1 MTFTQWFIFFLGVQV
16 IHFLATWKLYVKAG
30 RKAWEA
36 AIPIYNGIILMKI
49 INRPKWW
56 IILLFIPI
64 VNLLMF
70 PVIWIETIR
79 TFGFYKKIDS
89 LLVLLTFGLYI
100 FYISYATDAKYNSER
115 STKPRSEL
123 GEWVS
128 SITFAI
134 IAATLVHTY
143 FMQPFTI
150 PTSSLEKSLLVGDY
164 LFVSKF
170 HYGARVPSTVIAAPM
185 VHDSLPFTG
194 TASYLKKPQLPYTRL
209 PGLQKVKNNDIVC
222 FNWPADSLA
231 TMWGDNSGKFTYKPV
246 DKKTNYVKRSVGI
259 AGDSLEMKDGY
270 FYINGKKNELP
281 YRAKLQF
288 YYTFECKQPISQ
300 STYPKFLLDKERTR
314 VFKMSSK
321 YWNDPKA
328 QERFNSQVLFSKIAG
343 DSLIT
348 EVVARAPIYKIPTKY
363 WENPKVQQKFYND
376 NNTNLIKIGGD
387 SLFTEV
393 AGGVS
398 QSLANKLGME
408 STIVDNKININMTE
422 EEATRLKKHP
432 LMLSVK
438 KVNHSPDNAI
448 FPHIKSNKWSQDN
461 FGPIYI
467 PKKGATVKLD
477 SESLPYYRQIIKY
490 YEFNDLVENG
500 DDIFINGAKADSY
513 TFKQDY
519 FYLIGD
525 NRHNSLDGRYWG
537 YVPFDHV
544 LGKPVMIWFSWDANA
559 PSFMAKLKS
568 IRWDRMF
575 TTVGGDGEPISYR
588 YFVFAL
594 IALYIG
600 YSFYKGKKVKK

>member
-1 MTFTQWFIFFLGVQV
+1 MTFTEWFIFFLVIQV
-16 IHFLATWKLYVKAG
+16 IHFLGTWKLYVKAG

-36 AIPIYNGIILMKI
+36 AIPIYNGVVLMSIIK
-49 INRPKWW
+49 RPKWW

-89 LLVLLTFGLYI
+89 LLVILTLGLYI
-100 FYISYATDAKYNSER
+100 FYINYATDAKYNAER
-115 STKPRSEL
+115 SLKPRSEL

-185 VHDSLPFTG
+185 VHDSLPIVG

-209 PGLQKVKNNDIVC
+209 PGLQEIKNNDIVC
-222 FNWPADSLA
+222 FNWPADTLA
-231 TMWGDNSGKFTYKPV
+231 TMWGDTSGKFTYKPV
-246 DKKTNYVKRSVGI
+246 DKKTNYVKRCVGI
-259 AGDSLEMKDGY
+259 AGDSLEIKDGY
-270 FYINGKKNELP
+270 VYINGQKNKLP
-281 YRAKLQF
+281 YRAKIQF
-288 YYTFECKQPISQ
+288 YYTYESKSAIDINNF
-300 STYPKFLLDKERTR
+300 PKFLIKKERTG
-314 VFKMSSK
+314 VYKILNE
-321 YWNDPKA
+321 YWN
-328 QERFNSQVLFSKIAG
+328 
-343 DSLIT
+343 
-348 EVVARAPIYKIPTKY
+348 
-363 WENPKVQQKFYND
+363 NPKVQEAFKKGA
-376 NNTNLIKIGGD
+376 NLSKIGSD
-387 SLFTEV
+387 SLYTEV

-398 QSLANKLGME
+398 QDLASRLKMTN
-408 STIVDNKININMTE
+408 VANKININLTE
-422 EEATRLKKHP
+422 DEVIELKKYP
-432 LMLSVK
+432 LTVSVK
-438 KVNHSPDNAI
+438 KVNHGADNSI
-448 FPHIKSNKWSQDN
+448 FPHVEANKWSQDN

-467 PKKGATVKLD
+467 PKAGATVKID
-477 SESLPYYRQIIKY
+477 TKSIPYYAQIIKN
-490 YEFNDLVENG
+490 YENNDLQIVGEN
-500 DDIFINGAKADSY
+500 IFINGKKADSY

-519 FYLIGD
+519 YWLMGD
-525 NRHNSLDGRYWG
+525 NRHNSLDARYWG

-559 PSFMAKLKS
+559 PTFGEKIKS
-568 IRWDRMF
+568 IRWNRMF
-575 TTVGGDGEPISYR
+575 TTVGGDGEPVSYR
-588 YFVFAL
+588 YYVLAL

>member
-1 MTFTQWFIFFLGVQV
+1 MTYTQWFIFFLAVQV
-16 IHFLATWKLYVKAG
+16 LHFLGTWKLYVKAG

-36 AIPIYNGIILMKI
+36 AVPIYNGIVLMQI

-79 TFGFYKKIDS
+79 TFGFYKKLDS
-89 LLVLLTFGLYI
+89 LLTIVTLGLYI
-100 FYISYATDAKYNSER
+100 FYINYATDAQYNAER
-115 STKPRSEL
+115 SVKPRSEL

-128 SITFAI
+128 SIAFAI

-194 TASYLKKPQLPYTRL
+194 TASYLKRPQLPYTRL

-231 TMWGDNSGKFTYKPV
+231 TMWGDTSGKFTYKPV
-246 DKKTNYVKRSVGI
+246 DKKTNYVKRSIGI
-259 AGDSLEMKDGY
+259 AGDSLEMRNGY
-270 FYINGKKNELP
+270 FYINGKKNILP

-288 YYTFECKQPISQ
+288 YYTFECKEPIDQ
-300 STYPKFLLDKERTR
+300 STYPKFLLDKERTG
-314 VFKMSSK
+314 VYKILSE
-321 YWNDPKA
+321 YWTNDKV
-328 QERFNSQVLFSKIAG
+328 QEAIKLNGNLTKIG
-343 DSLIT
+343 SDSL
-348 EVVARAPIYKIPTKY
+348 Y
-363 WENPKVQQKFYND
+363 
-376 NNTNLIKIGGD
+376 
-387 SLFTEV
+387 TEV
-393 AGGVS
+393 AGGVNP
-398 QSLANKLGME
+398 QFAQRLKMIN
-408 STIVDNKININMTE
+408 VDNKININLTQE
-422 EEATRLKKHP
+422 EVERLEKYP
-432 LMLSVK
+432 LTVSVK
-438 KVNHSPDNAI
+438 KINHAPDNAI
-448 FPHIKSNKWSQDN
+448 FPHVEKLKWSQDN

-477 SESLPYYRQIIKY
+477 AESLPFYKQIIKN
-490 YEFNDLVENG
+490 YEYNDVVING
-500 DDIFINGAKADSY
+500 DDIFINGEKADSY

-525 NRHNSLDGRYWG
+525 NRHNSLDARYWG

-559 PSFMAKLKS
+559 PSFTAKLKS
-568 IRWDRMF
+568 IRWDRLF
-575 TTVGGDGEPISYR
+575 TTVGGDGEPVSYR
-588 YFVFAL
+588 YFVLAI

-600 YSFYKGKKVKK
+600 WSFYKGKKAKK

>member
-1 MTFTQWFIFFLGVQV
+1 MTYTQWFIFFLAVQV
-16 IHFLATWKLYVKAG
+16 LHFLGTWKLYVKAG

-36 AIPIYNGIILMKI
+36 AIPIYNGIVLMKI

-79 TFGFYKKIDS
+79 TFGFYKKLDS
-89 LLVLLTFGLYI
+89 LLAIVTLGLYI
-100 FYISYATDAKYNSER
+100 FYINYATDAAYHADR

-128 SITFAI
+128 SIAFAI

-209 PGLQKVKNNDIVC
+209 PGLQKIKNNDIVC

-231 TMWGDNSGKFTYKPV
+231 TMWGDYSGKFTYKPV
-246 DKKTNYVKRSVGI
+246 DKKTNYVKRCVGI
-259 AGDSLEMKDGY
+259 AGDSLEMRNGH
-270 FYINGKKNELP
+270 FYINGKKNVLP

-288 YYTFECKQPISQ
+288 YYTFECKEPIDQ
-300 STYPKFLLDKERTR
+300 STYPKFLLSKERTG
-314 VFKMSSK
+314 VYKILSE
-321 YWNDPKA
+321 YWNNDKV
-328 QERFNSQVLFSKIAG
+328 QEAIKQNGSLSKIG
-343 DSLIT
+343 EDSL
-348 EVVARAPIYKIPTKY
+348 Y
-363 WENPKVQQKFYND
+363 
-376 NNTNLIKIGGD
+376 
-387 SLFTEV
+387 TEV
-393 AGGVS
+393 AGGVNP
-398 QSLANKLGME
+398 QFAQRLKMIN
-408 STIVDNKININMTE
+408 VDTKININLTDE
-422 EEATRLKKHP
+422 EVVLLEKYP
-432 LMLSVK
+432 LTVSVK
-438 KVNHSPDNAI
+438 KINHAPDNAI
-448 FPHIKSNKWSQDN
+448 FPHVEKLKWSQDN

-477 SESLPYYRQIIKY
+477 AESLPFYKQIIKN
-490 YEFNDLVENG
+490 YEYNDLVANG
-500 DDIFINGAKADSY
+500 DDIFINGKKVDSY

-525 NRHNSLDGRYWG
+525 NRHNSLDARYWG

-559 PSFMAKLKS
+559 PSFTAKLKS
-568 IRWDRMF
+568 IRWNRMF
-575 TTVGGDGEPISYR
+575 TTVGGDGEPVSYR
-588 YFVFAL
+588 YFVLAI

-600 YSFYKGKKVKK
+600 WSFYKGKKKVKK

>member
-1 MTFTQWFIFFLGVQV
+1 MTYTQWFIFFIAIQV
-16 IHFLATWKLYVKAG
+16 IHFLGTWKLYVKAG

-36 AIPIYNGIILMKI
+36 ALPVYNGIVLMQI

-56 IILLFIPI
+56 IILLFIPV

-79 TFGFYKKIDS
+79 TFGFYKKLDS
-89 LLVLLTFGLYI
+89 FLVLVTLGLYI
-100 FYISYATDAKYNSER
+100 FYINYATDGEYNSER

-170 HYGARVPSTVIAAPM
+170 HYGARVPSTVVAAPM

-194 TASYLKKPQLPYTRL
+194 TASYLKNPQLPYTRL
-209 PGLQKVKNNDIVC
+209 PGLQKIKNNDIVC

-246 DKKTNYVKRSVGI
+246 DKKTNYVKRCVGI
-259 AGDSLEMKDGY
+259 AGDSLEMRDGY
-270 FYINGKKNELP
+270 FYINGKKNALP

-288 YYTFECKQPISQ
+288 YYTFESKKPISQ
-300 STYPKFLLDKERTR
+300 STYPKFLLDKERTG
-314 VFKMSSK
+314 V
-321 YWNDPKA
+321 
-328 QERFNSQVLFSKIAG
+328 
-343 DSLIT
+343 
-348 EVVARAPIYKIPTKY
+348 YKILTEY
-363 WENPKVQQKFYND
+363 WENEKVQKAIKENG
-376 NNTNLIKIGGD
+376 NLSKIGQD
-387 SLFTEV
+387 SLYTEV
-393 AGGVS
+393 AGGVNPKFA
-398 QSLANKLGME
+398 QRLKMIN
-408 STIVDNKININMTE
+408 VDNKININMTDE
-422 EEATRLKKHP
+422 EVARLKKYP
-432 LMLSVK
+432 LTISVTK
-438 KVNHSPDNAI
+438 INHEADNAI
-448 FPHIKSNKWSQDN
+448 FPHVKELGWSQDN

-467 PKKGATVKLD
+467 PEAGKTVKLNK
-477 SESLPYYRQIIKY
+477 SSLPFYEQIIKN
-490 YEFNDLVENG
+490 YENNDLVVNG
-500 DDIFINGAKADSY
+500 DDIFVNGKKVDSY

-525 NRHNSLDGRYWG
+525 NRHNSLDARYWG

-544 LGKPVMIWFSWDANA
+544 LGKPVLIWFSWDADA
-559 PSFMAKLKS
+559 ASFGEKIKS
-568 IRWDRMF
+568 IRWNRMF
-575 TTVGGDGEPISYR
+575 TTVGGDGEPVSYR

-594 IALYIG
+594 IALYFG
-600 YSFYKGKKVKK
+600 WSFYKGKKKKA

>member
-1 MTFTQWFIFFLGVQV
+1 MTYTQWLIFILAIQV
-16 IHFLATWKLYVKAG
+16 IHFLGTWKLYVKAG

-36 AIPIYNGIILMKI
+36 AIPIYNGVVLMHI

-79 TFGFYKKIDS
+79 TFGFYKKLDS
-89 LLVLLTFGLYI
+89 FLVIVTLGLYI
-100 FYISYATDAKYNSER
+100 FYINYATDAQYNPTR
-115 STKPRSEL
+115 SLKPRSEL

-150 PTSSLEKSLLVGDY
+150 PTSSLEKSLLIGDY

-170 HYGARVPSTVIAAPM
+170 HYGARVPSTVVAAPM
-185 VHDSLPFTG
+185 VHDSLPYTAS
-194 TASYLKKPQLPYTRL
+194 ASYLKSPQLPYMRL
-209 PGLQKVKNNDIVC
+209 PGLQKIKNNDIVC

-246 DKKTNYVKRSVGI
+246 DKKTNYVKRCVGI

-270 FYINGKKNELP
+270 FYINGKKNQLP

-288 YYTFECKQPISQ
+288 YYTFECKKPISQ
-300 STYPKFLLDKERTR
+300 STYPKFLLEKERTG
-314 VFKMSSK
+314 V
-321 YWNDPKA
+321 
-328 QERFNSQVLFSKIAG
+328 
-343 DSLIT
+343 
-348 EVVARAPIYKIPTKY
+348 YKILTEY
-363 WENPKVQQKFYND
+363 WENTKVQEAIKQNG
-376 NNTNLIKIGGD
+376 NLTKIGQD
-387 SLFTEV
+387 SLYTEV
-393 AGGVS
+393 AGGINPQFAQRLKMV
-398 QSLANKLGME
+398 N
-408 STIVDNKININMTE
+408 VDTKININMTDE
-422 EEATRLKKHP
+422 EVDRLKKYP
-432 LMLSVK
+432 LTVSVT
-438 KVNHSPDNAI
+438 KVNHAPDKAI
-448 FPHIKSNKWSQDN
+448 FPHIEELGWSQDN

-467 PKKGATVKLD
+467 PEAGATVKLD
-477 SESLPYYRQIIKY
+477 KNSLPFYEQIIKN
-490 YEFNDLVENG
+490 YENNDLMVNG
-500 DDIFINGAKADSY
+500 DDIYINGEKVASY

-559 PSFMAKLKS
+559 PSFGAKLKS
-568 IRWDRMF
+568 IRWNRMF
-575 TTVGGDGEPISYR
+575 TTVGGDGEPVSYR
-588 YFVFAL
+588 YLVFAL

-600 YSFYKGKKVKK
+600 WSYYRSKKKA

>member
-1 MTFTQWFIFFLGVQV
+1 MTFTQWFLFFIAVQVTHFLG
-16 IHFLATWKLYVKAG
+16 TWKLYVKAG

-36 AIPIYNGIILMKI
+36 AIPIYNGIVLMKM

-56 IILLFIPI
+56 IALLFIPV

-89 LLVLLTFGLYI
+89 FLVIVTLGLYV
-100 FYISYATDAKYNSER
+100 FYINYATDAAYNSNR
-115 STKPRSEL
+115 SIKPRSEL
-123 GEWVS
+123 GEWIS

-209 PGLQKVKNNDIVC
+209 PGLQKIKNNDIVC
-222 FNWPADSLA
+222 FNWPADTLA
-231 TMWGDNSGKFTYKPV
+231 TMWGDTSGKFTYKPV
-246 DKKTNYVKRSVGI
+246 DKKTNYVKRCVGI
-259 AGDSLEMKDGY
+259 AGDSLEMKNGY
-270 FYINGKKNELP
+270 FYINGKKNALP
-281 YRAKLQF
+281 ERAKLQF
-288 YYTFECKQPISQ
+288 YYTYEAKKQISQ
-300 STYPKFLLDKERTR
+300 STYPKFLIGKQRTG
-314 VFKMSSK
+314 VYKILSE
-321 YWNDPKA
+321 YWNNEKVQKA
-328 QERFNSQVLFSKIAG
+328 IKKNGNLSKIGA
-343 DSLIT
+343 DSLYT
-348 EVVARAPIYKIPTKY
+348 EVVGGINPNFAR
-363 WENPKVQQKFYND
+363 
-376 NNTNLIKIGGD
+376 
-387 SLFTEV
+387 
-393 AGGVS
+393 
-398 QSLANKLGME
+398 KLKMF
-408 STIVDNKININMTE
+408 SVDNKININLTE
-422 EEATRLKKHP
+422 EEAARLEEYP
-432 LMLSVK
+432 LAVSVK
-438 KVNHSPDNAI
+438 KINHDFDNAI
-448 FPHIKSNKWSQDN
+448 FPHVEKLGWSQDN

-467 PKKGATVKLD
+467 PEAGATVKIDL
-477 SESLPYYRQIIKY
+477 ETLPFYKQIIEN
-490 YEFNDLVENG
+490 YENNDLQVVGEN
-500 DDIFINGAKADSY
+500 IYINGVKSASY

-525 NRHNSLDGRYWG
+525 NRHSSLDGRYWG

-544 LGKPVMIWFSWDANA
+544 LGKPVMIWFSWNPNA
-559 PSFMAKLKS
+559 EGFGAKLKS

-575 TTVGGDGEPISYR
+575 TTVHGYGKPFSFR
-588 YFVFAL
+588 YFVFGL

-600 YSFYKGKKVKK
+600 YSLFKGRKVKK

>member
-1 MTFTQWFIFFLGVQV
+1 MTYTQWFIFFLAVQV
-16 IHFLATWKLYVKAG
+16 LHFLGTWKLYVKAG

-36 AIPIYNGIILMKI
+36 ALPIYNGIVLMQI

-79 TFGFYKKIDS
+79 TFGFYKKLDS
-89 LLVLLTFGLYI
+89 LLAIVTLGLYI
-100 FYISYATDAKYNSER
+100 FYINYATDAKYNAER
-115 STKPRSEL
+115 SVKPRSEL

-128 SITFAI
+128 SIAFAI

-194 TASYLKKPQLPYTRL
+194 TASYLKRPQLPYTRL

-231 TMWGDNSGKFTYKPV
+231 TMWGDTSGKFTYKPV
-246 DKKTNYVKRSVGI
+246 DKKTNYVKRSIGI
-259 AGDSLEMKDGY
+259 AGDSLEMRNGY
-270 FYINGKKNELP
+270 FYINGKKNVLP

-288 YYTFECKQPISQ
+288 YYTFECKEPIDQ
-300 STYPKFLLDKERTR
+300 STYPKFLLDKERTG
-314 VFKMSSK
+314 VYKILSE
-321 YWNDPKA
+321 YWTNDKV
-328 QERFNSQVLFSKIAG
+328 QEAIKLNGNLTKIG
-343 DSLIT
+343 SDSL
-348 EVVARAPIYKIPTKY
+348 Y
-363 WENPKVQQKFYND
+363 
-376 NNTNLIKIGGD
+376 
-387 SLFTEV
+387 TEV
-393 AGGVS
+393 AGGVNP
-398 QSLANKLGME
+398 QFAQRLKMIN
-408 STIVDNKININMTE
+408 VDNKININLTQE
-422 EEATRLKKHP
+422 EVERLEKYP
-432 LMLSVK
+432 LTVSVK
-438 KVNHSPDNAI
+438 KINHAPDNAI
-448 FPHIKSNKWSQDN
+448 FPHVEKLKWSQDN

-477 SESLPYYRQIIKY
+477 AESLPFYKQIIKN
-490 YEFNDLVENG
+490 YEYNDVVING
-500 DDIFINGAKADSY
+500 DDIFINGEKADSY

-525 NRHNSLDGRYWG
+525 NRHNSLDARYWG

-559 PSFMAKLKS
+559 PSFTAKLKS
-568 IRWDRMF
+568 IRWDRLF
-575 TTVGGDGEPISYR
+575 TTVGGDGEPVSYR
-588 YFVFAL
+588 YFVLAI

-600 YSFYKGKKVKK
+600 WSFYKGKKAKK

>member
-600 YSFYKGKKVKK
+600 YSSYKGKKVKK

>member
-1 MTFTQWFIFFLGVQV
+1 MTYTQWFIFFLAVQV
-16 IHFLATWKLYVKAG
+16 LHFLGTWKLYVEAG

-36 AIPIYNGIILMKI
+36 AVPIYNGIVLMQI

-79 TFGFYKKIDS
+79 TFGFYKKLDS
-89 LLVLLTFGLYI
+89 LLAIVTLGLYI
-100 FYISYATDAKYNSER
+100 FYINYTTDAKYNAER
-115 STKPRSEL
+115 SVKPRSEL

-128 SITFAI
+128 SIAFAI

-194 TASYLKKPQLPYTRL
+194 TASYLKRPQLPYTRL

-231 TMWGDNSGKFTYKPV
+231 TMWGDTSGKFTYKPV

-259 AGDSLEMKDGY
+259 AGDSLEMRNGY
-270 FYINGKKNELP
+270 FYINGKKNVLP

-288 YYTFECKQPISQ
+288 YYTFECKEPIDQ
-300 STYPKFLLDKERTR
+300 SSYPKFLLDKERTG
-314 VFKMSSK
+314 VYKILSE
-321 YWNDPKA
+321 YWTNDKV
-328 QERFNSQVLFSKIAG
+328 QEAIKLNGNLTKIG
-343 DSLIT
+343 SDSL
-348 EVVARAPIYKIPTKY
+348 Y
-363 WENPKVQQKFYND
+363 
-376 NNTNLIKIGGD
+376 
-387 SLFTEV
+387 TEV
-393 AGGVS
+393 AGGVNP
-398 QSLANKLGME
+398 QFAQRLKMIN
-408 STIVDNKININMTE
+408 VNNKININLTQE
-422 EEATRLKKHP
+422 EVERLEKYP
-432 LMLSVK
+432 LTVSVK
-438 KVNHSPDNAI
+438 KINHAPDNAI
-448 FPHIKSNKWSQDN
+448 FPHVEKLKWSQDN

-467 PKKGATVKLD
+467 PKKGVTVKLD
-477 SESLPYYRQIIKY
+477 TESLPFYKQIIKN
-490 YEFNDLVENG
+490 YEYNDLVING
-500 DDIFINGAKADSY
+500 DDIFINGEKADSY

-525 NRHNSLDGRYWG
+525 NRHNSLDARYWG

-559 PSFMAKLKS
+559 PSFTAKLKS

-575 TTVGGDGEPISYR
+575 TTVGGDGEPVSYR
-588 YFVFAL
+588 YFVLAI

-600 YSFYKGKKVKK
+600 WSFYKGKKVKK

>member
-1 MTFTQWFIFFLGVQV
+1 MTFTQWFIFFLVVQV
-16 IHFLATWKLYVKAG
+16 IHFLGTWKLYVKAG

-36 AIPIYNGIILMKI
+36 AVPVYNGIVLMQI

-56 IILLFIPI
+56 VILLFVPV

-79 TFGFYKKIDS
+79 TFGFYKKLDS
-89 LLVLLTFGLYI
+89 FLVIATLGLYI
-100 FYISYATDAKYNSER
+100 FYINYNTDAEYNAER
-115 STKPRSEL
+115 SIKPRSEL

-128 SITFAI
+128 SIAFAI

-209 PGLQKVKNNDIVC
+209 PGLQKIKNNDIVC

-231 TMWGDNSGKFTYKPV
+231 TMWGDTSGKFTYKPV

-259 AGDSLEMKDGY
+259 AGDSLEMRNGY
-270 FYINGKKNELP
+270 FFINGKKNELP

-300 STYPKFLLDKERTR
+300 STYPKFLLNKERTG
-314 VFKMSSK
+314 VYKILSE
-321 YWNDPKA
+321 YWNNDKV
-328 QERFNSQVLFSKIAG
+328 QEAIKKNGNLSKIG
-343 DSLIT
+343 EDSL
-348 EVVARAPIYKIPTKY
+348 Y
-363 WENPKVQQKFYND
+363 
-376 NNTNLIKIGGD
+376 
-387 SLFTEV
+387 TEV
-393 AGGVS
+393 AGGVNP
-398 QSLANKLGME
+398 QFAQRLKMIN
-408 STIVDNKININMTE
+408 VDHKININLTE
-422 EEATRLKKHP
+422 EEVIRLEKYP
-432 LMLSVK
+432 LTVSVK
-438 KVNHSPDNAI
+438 KINHSPDNAI
-448 FPHIKSNKWSQDN
+448 FPHVKKLGWSQDN

-477 SESLPYYRQIIKY
+477 SESIPFYKQIIKN
-490 YEFNDLVENG
+490 YESNDLVING
-500 DDIFINGAKADSY
+500 EDIFINGEKTDSY

-525 NRHNSLDGRYWG
+525 NRHNSLDARYWG

-559 PSFMAKLKS
+559 PSFTAKLKS
-568 IRWDRMF
+568 IRWNRMF

-600 YSFYKGKKVKK
+600 YSFYKGKKKTSKK

>member
-1 MTFTQWFIFFLGVQV
+1 MTYTQWFIFFLAVQV
-16 IHFLATWKLYVKAG
+16 LHFLGTWKLYVKAG

-36 AIPIYNGIILMKI
+36 AVPIYNGIVLMQI

-79 TFGFYKKIDS
+79 TFGFYKKLDS
-89 LLVLLTFGLYI
+89 LLTIVTLGLYI
-100 FYISYATDAKYNSER
+100 FYINYATDAQYNAER
-115 STKPRSEL
+115 SVKPRSEL

-128 SITFAI
+128 SIAFAI

-194 TASYLKKPQLPYTRL
+194 TASYLKRPQLPYTRL

-231 TMWGDNSGKFTYKPV
+231 TMWGDTSGKFTYKPV

-259 AGDSLEMKDGY
+259 AGDSLEMRNGY
-270 FYINGKKNELP
+270 FYINGKKNVLP

-288 YYTFECKQPISQ
+288 YYTFECKEPIDQ
-300 STYPKFLLDKERTR
+300 STYPKFLLDKERTG
-314 VFKMSSK
+314 VYKILSE
-321 YWNDPKA
+321 YWTNDKV
-328 QERFNSQVLFSKIAG
+328 QEAIKLNGNLTKIG
-343 DSLIT
+343 SDSL
-348 EVVARAPIYKIPTKY
+348 Y
-363 WENPKVQQKFYND
+363 
-376 NNTNLIKIGGD
+376 
-387 SLFTEV
+387 TEV
-393 AGGVS
+393 AGGVNP
-398 QSLANKLGME
+398 QFAQRLKMIN
-408 STIVDNKININMTE
+408 VDNKININLTQE
-422 EEATRLKKHP
+422 EVERLEKYP
-432 LMLSVK
+432 LTVSVK
-438 KVNHSPDNAI
+438 KINHAPDNAI
-448 FPHIKSNKWSQDN
+448 FPHVEKLKWSQDN

-477 SESLPYYRQIIKY
+477 AESLPFYKQIIKN
-490 YEFNDLVENG
+490 YEYNDVVING
-500 DDIFINGAKADSY
+500 DDIFINGEKADSY

-525 NRHNSLDGRYWG
+525 NRHNSLDARYWG

-559 PSFMAKLKS
+559 PSFTAKLKS
-568 IRWDRMF
+568 IRWDRLF
-575 TTVGGDGEPISYR
+575 TTVGGDGEPVSYR
-588 YFVFAL
+588 YFVLAI

-600 YSFYKGKKVKK
+600 WSFYKGKKAKK

>member
-1 MTFTQWFIFFLGVQV
+1 MTYTQWFIFFLAVQV
-16 IHFLATWKLYVKAG
+16 LHFLGTWKLYVKAG

-36 AIPIYNGIILMKI
+36 AVPIYNGIVLMQI
-49 INRPKWW
+49 IKRPKWW
-56 IILLFIPI
+56 IVLLFIPI

-79 TFGFYKKIDS
+79 TFGFYKKLDS
-89 LLVLLTFGLYI
+89 LLVLVTLGLYI
-100 FYISYATDAKYNSER
+100 FYINYATDAKYNAER

-128 SITFAI
+128 SIAFAI

-231 TMWGDNSGKFTYKPV
+231 TMWGDYSGKFTYKPV
-246 DKKTNYVKRSVGI
+246 DKKTNYVKRCVGI
-259 AGDSLEMKDGY
+259 AGDSLEMRNGY
-270 FYINGKKNELP
+270 FYINGKKNVLP

-288 YYTFECKQPISQ
+288 YYTFECKESINQN
-300 STYPKFLLDKERTR
+300 TYPNFLLDKERTG
-314 VFKMSSK
+314 VYKILSE
-321 YWNDPKA
+321 YWNNDKV
-328 QERFNSQVLFSKIAG
+328 QEAIKKNGNLSKIG
-343 DSLIT
+343 EDSL
-348 EVVARAPIYKIPTKY
+348 Y
-363 WENPKVQQKFYND
+363 
-376 NNTNLIKIGGD
+376 
-387 SLFTEV
+387 TEV
-393 AGGVS
+393 AGGVNPEFA
-398 QSLANKLGME
+398 QRLKMINVE
-408 STIVDNKININMTE
+408 NKININLTDDE
-422 EEATRLKKHP
+422 VSRLEKYP
-432 LMLSVK
+432 LTVSVK
-438 KVNHSPDNAI
+438 KINHGADNAI
-448 FPHIKSNKWSQDN
+448 FPHVEKLHWSQDN

-477 SESLPYYRQIIKY
+477 AESLPFYKQIIKN
-490 YEFNDLVENG
+490 YEYNDLVING
-500 DDIFINGAKADSY
+500 DDIFINGEKTNSY

-559 PSFMAKLKS
+559 PSFKAKLKS

-575 TTVGGDGEPISYR
+575 TTVGGDGEPVSYR
-588 YFVFAL
+588 YFVFAI

-600 YSFYKGKKVKK
+600 WSFYKGKKVKK